1 MASRKIY
8 EGVSAAQPID
18 FITLDSIHA
27 TNDTSVSQLDAI
39 SVTSWNLLPTI
50 GKTETIAVPGE
61 YSVRRKLIF
70 ILNLCRLP
78 GGMVATTATDGLIGK
93 SARQSGGYG
102 PGFEKTFTKI
112 PECVKGSLV
121 HRRAVA
127 YTLGGLRMMVRFEVD
142 RVLKPLHPKHL
153 GARRKRLPPLG
164 IGFC

>member
-1 MASRKIY
+1 MVSRKIYHRSVMASRKIY

-50 GKTETIAVPGE
+50 GKTETIVVPGE

-78 GGMVATTATDGLIGK
+78 GGMVTTTATDGLIGK
-93 SARQSGGYG
+93 SARA
-102 PGFEKTFTKI
+102 K
-112 PECVKGSLV
+112 
-121 HRRAVA
+121 AVA
-127 YTLGGLRMMVRFEVD
+127 MD
-142 RVLKPLHPKHL
+142 RDS
-153 GARRKRLPPLG
+153 RKRLPRSPNASREAWYIEGPLLIRLVG
-164 IGFC
+164 